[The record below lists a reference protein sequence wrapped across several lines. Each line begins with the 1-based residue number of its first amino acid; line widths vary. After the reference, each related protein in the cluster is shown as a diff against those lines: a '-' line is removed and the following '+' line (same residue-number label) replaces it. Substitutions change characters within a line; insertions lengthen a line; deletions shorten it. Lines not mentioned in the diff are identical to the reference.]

1 MRIYTSAA
9 RMPLWKW
16 ILCLVFGLGI
26 FYVLYYFSL
35 LGGASLRGQEW
46 LRVFY
51 YLGVALLG
59 LLAYAVWANL
69 TERRP
74 VDELEIKC
82 ISYLGIGT
90 TFGAVWF
97 GAVVGIMALMGYFSI
112 TEAHFGG
119 ATMVGYI
126 MYFFAAAVFEEILF
140 RGIIFRLIDDR
151 WNTML
156 AMLFS
161 AVIFGGLHL
170 MNPGATLWSS
180 FAISVEAGLLLA
192 AAYKCSGNLWMP
204 IGIHWAWNV
213 VQGPVFGFP
222 VSGNP
227 AQHKIFSTIVSGPEW
242 ITGGV
247 FGPEASLPALATGLL
262 LLLIFIFH
270 CKPGDR

>member
-1 MRIYTSAA
+1 MYTSAA

-26 FYVLYYFSL
+26 FYAFYYFSL
-35 LGGASLRGQEW
+35 LGGIGLQGKSW

-51 YLGVALLG
+51 YLGVGLLG
-59 LLAYAVWANL
+59 LLAYAVWTNL

-74 VDELEIKC
+74 VEELAFN
-82 ISYLGIGT
+82 SLSFLGIGI

-97 GAVVGIMALMGYFSI
+97 SCVVGVMALMGHFSI
-112 TEAHFGG
+112 TEAHFDGP
-119 ATMVGYI
+119 MWIGYV
-126 MYFFAAAVFEEILF
+126 MYFFTAAVFEEILF
-140 RGIIFRLIDDR
+140 RGILFRLIDDR
-151 WNTML
+151 WNTMI

-161 AVIFGGLHL
+161 ALIFGGLHM
-170 MNPGATLWSS
+170 MNPGATMWSS
-180 FAISVEAGLLLA
+180 FAISLEAGLLLGA
-192 AAYKCSGNLWMP
+192 AFKCSGNLWMP

-213 VQGPVFGFP
+213 FQGPVFGFP

-227 AQHKIFSTIVSGPEW
+227 VQHKIFSTIVSGPEW

-247 FGPEASLPALATGLL
+247 FGPEAALPALGTGLL

-270 CKPGDR
+270 CKPDDR